1 MPFHVKTIFVN
12 GIYYGGIFRHDGR
25 ADYFRYSQDGRAAD
39 YTYIRYSHDGPWN
52 IALAKR
58 KFELVPSFTRYRLY
72 YVKNEFFVVRI
83 TAAICTTVM
92 WIILLIGT
100 TITITIKYTYWYYL
114 IHRE

>member
-1 MPFHVKTIFVN
+1 MAYIMEVSLGTTVVPIIFAIRRTVVPP
-12 GIYYGGIFRHDGR
+12 ITCIF
-25 ADYFRYSQDGRAAD
+25 A
-39 YTYIRYSHDGPWN
+39 IRTTVHGTLPWRRGN
-52 IALAKR
+52 SNWYLH
-58 KFELVPSFTRYRLY
+58 STRYRLY